1 MRNPYDKSGT
11 RTPGG
16 SSAGSAV
23 AVAGAMAFAALG
35 NDAAAELL
43 TDELHEYDY
52 AADLCGVRAIA
63 QALLDS
69 QVLEN
74 AVAAAFGARE
84 KALEAQ
90 HAAMTALNLPSAG
103 DVERLE
109 RRLRSLS
116 QRLDEVEDEIDRVGR
131 EIGAVRR
138 QLAADRRAEAESAAI
153 DSKD

>member
-1 MRNPYDKSGT
+1 MSLEDDYQEGLRARSEQAIG
-11 RTPGG
+11 
-16 SSAGSAV
+16 
-23 AVAGAMAFAALG
+23 
-35 NDAAAELL
+35 EL
-43 TDELHEYDY
+43 
-52 AADLCGVRAIA
+52 A

-84 KALEAQ
+84 KAIDAQ

-109 RRLRSLS
+109 RRLRSVS

-131 EIGAVRR
+131 EIGGLRR
-138 QLAADRRAEAESAAI
+138 QLTADRAGEKTDAAA
-153 DSKD
+153 KD

>member
-1 MRNPYDKSGT
+1 MTIDPDDQEG
-11 RTPGG
+11 
-16 SSAGSAV
+16 
-23 AVAGAMAFAALG
+23 L
-35 NDAAAELL
+35 
-43 TDELHEYDY
+43 
-52 AADLCGVRAIA
+52 RARSEQAIGEIA

-90 HAAMTALNLPSAG
+90 HAAMAALNLPSAG

-116 QRLDEVEDEIDRVGR
+116 QRLDEVEDEIDRVTR
-131 EIGAVRR
+131 EVGALRR
-138 QLAADRRAEAESAAI
+138 QFNAEQRAESASEA
-153 DSKD
+153 

>member
-1 MRNPYDKSGT
+1 MSRVS
-11 RTPGG
+11 
-16 SSAGSAV
+16 V
-23 AVAGAMAFAALG
+23 E
-35 NDAAAELL
+35 NDYEDDQESLRARSEQAIGEL
-43 TDELHEYDY
+43 
-52 AADLCGVRAIA
+52 A

-69 QVLEN
+69 NVLEN

-116 QRLDEVEDEIDRVGR
+116 QRLDELEDELDRVGR
-131 EIGAVRR
+131 EVGSVRR
-138 QLAADRRAEAESAAI
+138 QLAADRRAAEAENA
-153 DSKD
+153 